1 MVQLDSI
8 KRLKLFRDENL
19 LVLEI
24 DVEFICSGDDVECG
38 KRTFLLSF
46 SCKIVVVVV
55 IGVSRDANDVRVNID
70 SRFSSFVCTQ

>member
-38 KRTFLLSF
+38 IRTFLLSF